1 MSYYYILHHLQPLIV
16 EKGKKKKT
24 KVALVMQVRTNRT
37 KHEFCPCLV
46 CVNSGTKEGNV
57 KKWYG

>member
-1 MSYYYILHHLQPLIV
+1 MQPLLV
-16 EKGKKKKT
+16 EKGKKRK

-46 CVNSGTKEGNV
+46 CVNSGTKEDNV

>member
-1 MSYYYILHHLQPLIV
+1 MQPLIV